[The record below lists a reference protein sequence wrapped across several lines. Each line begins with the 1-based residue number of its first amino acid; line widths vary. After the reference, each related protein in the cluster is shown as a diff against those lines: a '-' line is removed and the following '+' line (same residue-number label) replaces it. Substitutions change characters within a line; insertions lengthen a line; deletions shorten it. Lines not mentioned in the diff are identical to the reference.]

1 MAWKDVINEKKESSK
16 LSDDVE
22 RYVGELNSIGMVNVT
37 TISRSFFRKADDNL
51 KIDSQ
56 TFNVYNMWNV
66 TNYSSNNIT

>member
-1 MAWKDVINEKKESSK
+1 M
-16 LSDDVE
+16 SDDVE
-22 RYVGELNSIGMVNVT
+22 RNVGELNSIGMVNVT

-66 TNYSSNNIT
+66 TNYSNRK